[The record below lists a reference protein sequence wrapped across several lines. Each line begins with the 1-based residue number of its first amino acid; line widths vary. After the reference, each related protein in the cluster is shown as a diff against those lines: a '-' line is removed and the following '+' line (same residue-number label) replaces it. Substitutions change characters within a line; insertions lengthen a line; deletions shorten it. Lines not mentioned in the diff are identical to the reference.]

1 MWPAQIF
8 SSCEFE
14 LSNEWRRRPKA
25 CKKSTAAAR
34 PRKLSLLPNRRS
46 RLKKPTGWSRSAVAW
61 AIPVGNC
68 LEDTFEPLRLNPAE
82 NMLPEKEIPNSPNG
96 LGRFGIVDYLLQK
109 FVARR
114 RHRA

>member
-1 MWPAQIF
+1 MSEDDVQRLVK
-8 SSCEFE
+8 S
-14 LSNEWRRRPKA
+14 RRLRPDRGNYLCSEPPKQA
-25 CKKSTAAAR
+25 EEA
-34 PRKLSLLPNRRS
+34 NR
-46 RLKKPTGWSRSAVAW
+46 LVALRCYLGY
-61 AIPVGNC
+61 PFGNC